1 MKHFKGRTRV
11 SIDKLAVSDGW
22 GGSVGALPAARE
34 RKGREVRCRRRIF
47 SIDPGVPEMF
57 SPLT

>member
-22 GGSVGALPAARE
+22 GGNVGALPAARE
-34 RKGREVRCRRRIF
+34 SKGREVR
-47 SIDPGVPEMF
+47 
-57 SPLT
+57 